1 MAKIFH
7 SLVIHSRGIGTSK
20 YPNEIQKVKYPW
32 VCLPTPESS
41 ETLRFIKESPGERR
55 HVFPICHQFLTK
67 SISTSKENSF

>member
-67 SISTSKENSF
+67 SIPTSKENSF